1 MTEKKQEPAWKIA
14 TIAISIIMIL
24 LGTVW
29 GITGVETRAK
39 TDAACLDIQELKQFV
54 AAQRESRPA
63 WARGL
68 KQTPDQIER
77 LGGGR
82 APRGRVD

>member
-54 AAQRESRPA
+54 AAQREINRSMDKQLDDIDKKLSAILIEVRSR
-63 WARGL
+63 R
-68 KQTPDQIER
+68 
-77 LGGGR
+77 
-82 APRGRVD
+82 